1 MEGSK
6 MFIEAGKKVSVSDLL
21 KGIIIQSGNDASV
34 AIAEYAGGTERGFV
48 DLMNAYASSLNMNN
62 TIFQN
67 STGLPDENH
76 FSSAQDLAI
85 LTSNLITKFPDIYS
99 FYKEKQFTFNDIK
112 QLNRNKLLW
121 RDDSSDG
128 VKTGHT
134 EAAGYC
140 LVGSAKRGD
149 MRLITVVAGS
159 DSDNN
164 RFLAS
169 QRLLEYG
176 FRFFATQKVLN
187 ANQEYKKINI
197 WGGAEKTLGLG
208 VLEDVSLTLPR
219 TNFKDLT
226 VNYKYSNNIQA
237 PIEVGQKIGTLE
249 IISNDEIVF
258 STNLVALDNIKIG
271 FKSIEGKNT
280 TFLNGKNVE
289 DAIRTME
296 VSNMV
301 SPVAELSMVRRD
313 LVRQQQEMGKDKSVV
328 LDGRDIG
335 TVVFPEAELKIFL
348 TAEATIRAQR
358 RFEELKAKD
367 IDISLEEVIQ
377 NLNERDH
384 IDSTR
389 ADSPLKQAKDAH
401 LLDNS
406 QLDLEASI
414 DYVIQLI
421 EAL

>member
-1 MEGSK
+1 MKNLLVLPLLTSMVAFGQSFVPDAPELDLKSYILIEPNTNTVIAEFNSSSEIEPASMTKIMTVYVTADQISNDLISIDDEVLISEKAWRMEGSR
-6 MFIEAGKKVSVSDLL
+6 MFVEAGKKVSVSDLL

-34 AIAEYAGGTERGFV
+34 AISEYVGGTERGFV

-67 STGLPDENH
+67 STGLPDDNH
-76 FSSAQDLAI
+76 FSSAQDLAT

-197 WGGAEKTLGLG
+197 WGGVEKTLGLG
-208 VLEDVSLTLPR
+208 VLEDVSITLPR
-219 TNFKDLT
+219 TSFKDLT
-226 VNYKYSNNIQA
+226 VNYNYSNNIQA

-258 STNLVALDNIKIG
+258 STNLVALDKIKSKG
-271 FKSIEGKNT
+271 FFGRLWSKFVLWI
-280 TFLNGKNVE
+280 
-289 DAIRTME
+289 
-296 VSNMV
+296 
-301 SPVAELSMVRRD
+301 LSLFGMT
-313 LVRQQQEMGKDKSVV
+313 E
-328 LDGRDIG
+328 
-335 TVVFPEAELKIFL
+335 
-348 TAEATIRAQR
+348 
-358 RFEELKAKD
+358 
-367 IDISLEEVIQ
+367 
-377 NLNERDH
+377 N
-384 IDSTR
+384 
-389 ADSPLKQAKDAH
+389 
-401 LLDNS
+401 
-406 QLDLEASI
+406 AS
-414 DYVIQLI
+414 D
-421 EAL
+421 

>member
-1 MEGSK
+1 MKNLLVLPLLTSMVAFGQSFVPDAPDLDLKSYILIEPNTNTVIAEFNSNSEIEPASMTKIMTVYVTADQISNDLISIDDEVLISEKAWRMEGSR
-6 MFIEAGKKVSVSDLL
+6 MFVEAGKKVSVSDLL

-34 AIAEYAGGTERGFV
+34 AISEYVGGTERGFV

-67 STGLPDENH
+67 STGLPDDNH

-197 WGGAEKTLGLG
+197 WGGVEKTLGLG
-208 VLEDVSLTLPR
+208 VLEDVSITLPR
-219 TNFKDLT
+219 TSFKDLT
-226 VNYKYSNNIQA
+226 VNYNYSNNIQA
-237 PIEVGQKIGTLE
+237 PIEVGQQIGTLE
-249 IISNDEIVF
+249 IISNDEVVF
-258 STNLVALDNIKIG
+258 STNLVALDNIKSKG
-271 FKSIEGKNT
+271 FFGRLWSKFVLWI
-280 TFLNGKNVE
+280 
-289 DAIRTME
+289 
-296 VSNMV
+296 
-301 SPVAELSMVRRD
+301 LSLFGMT
-313 LVRQQQEMGKDKSVV
+313 E
-328 LDGRDIG
+328 
-335 TVVFPEAELKIFL
+335 
-348 TAEATIRAQR
+348 
-358 RFEELKAKD
+358 
-367 IDISLEEVIQ
+367 
-377 NLNERDH
+377 N
-384 IDSTR
+384 
-389 ADSPLKQAKDAH
+389 
-401 LLDNS
+401 
-406 QLDLEASI
+406 AS
-414 DYVIQLI
+414 D
-421 EAL
+421 

>member
-1 MEGSK
+1 MKKLLILPLLTSMVSFGQSFVPDAPELDLKSYILIEPNTNTVIAEFNSNSEIEPASMTKIMTVYVTADQISNDLISIDDEVLISEKAWRMEGSR
-6 MFIEAGKKVSVSDLL
+6 MFVEAGKKVSVSDLL

-34 AIAEYAGGTERGFV
+34 AISEYVGGTERGFV

-67 STGLPDENH
+67 STGLPDDNH

-197 WGGAEKTLGLG
+197 WGGVEKTLGLG
-208 VLEDVSLTLPR
+208 VLEDVSITLPR
-219 TNFKDLT
+219 TSFKDLT
-226 VNYKYSNNIQA
+226 VNYNYSNNIQA
-237 PIEVGQKIGTLE
+237 PIEVGQQIGTLE
-249 IISNDEIVF
+249 IISNDEVVF
-258 STNLVALDNIKIG
+258 STNLVALDNIKSKG
-271 FKSIEGKNT
+271 FFGRLWSK
-280 TFLNGKNVE
+280 FLLW
-289 DAIRTME
+289 I
-296 VSNMV
+296 
-301 SPVAELSMVRRD
+301 LSLFGMT
-313 LVRQQQEMGKDKSVV
+313 E
-328 LDGRDIG
+328 
-335 TVVFPEAELKIFL
+335 
-348 TAEATIRAQR
+348 
-358 RFEELKAKD
+358 
-367 IDISLEEVIQ
+367 
-377 NLNERDH
+377 N
-384 IDSTR
+384 
-389 ADSPLKQAKDAH
+389 
-401 LLDNS
+401 
-406 QLDLEASI
+406 AS
-414 DYVIQLI
+414 D
-421 EAL
+421 